1 MYDNVGVKVVRSN
14 LQQLIALKSA
24 RDGRRITART
34 VALETGINKH
44 TVYALVNNTLK
55 EYSGDVLARLCDY
68 LPCTIADLLV
78 LEDAPDATPPTT

>member
-1 MYDNVGVKVVRSN
+1 MRSN

-34 VALETGINKH
+34 VFIETGINKH

-55 EYSGDVLARLCDY
+55 EYPGDALATLCDY
-68 LPCTIADLLV
+68 LPCTIADLLI
-78 LEDAPDATPPTT
+78 LEEAPTPPATL

>member
-1 MYDNVGVKVVRSN
+1 MRSN

-34 VALETGINKH
+34 VVLETGLNKH

-55 EYSGDVLARLCDY
+55 EYPGDALARLCDY
-68 LPCTIADLLV
+68 LPCTIAELLV
-78 LEDAPDATPPTT
+78 LEDAPDPQPA